1 MKTFSV
7 EIVTP
12 INVIIEENVR
22 YIRCPGLDGSFGV
35 LKNHREGIIA
45 LGVGEVKIENENST
59 EWYAT
64 SGGFAEITSDKVE
77 LLLESLE
84 KSNDIDVKRA
94 TKAIERARERKVEPQ
109 DNKIDSSRLEAS
121 LARAINRLKVSKK

>member
-12 INVIIEENVR
+12 INSISEQNVR
-22 YIRCPGLDGSFGV
+22 YVRCPGLDGSFGV

-45 LGVGEVKIENENST
+45 LGVGEVKIEHENSV

-64 SGGFAEITSDKVE
+64 SGGFAEITSDKIE
-77 LLLESLE
+77 LLLESIE
-84 KSNDIDVKRA
+84 KSNEIDVKRA
-94 TKAIERARERKVEPQ
+94 TKSIERAKKRMIEPQ
-109 DNKIDSSRLEAS
+109 DKIDSVRLEAS

>member
-45 LGVGEVKIENENST
+45 LGDYTILPGDRIVVCCLPRSIKRI
-59 EWYAT
+59 
-64 SGGFAEITSDKVE
+64 
-77 LLLESLE
+77 ESLF
-84 KSNDIDVKRA
+84 
-94 TKAIERARERKVEPQ
+94 
-109 DNKIDSSRLEAS
+109 L
-121 LARAINRLKVSKK
+121 

>member
-12 INVIIEENVR
+12 INSISEQNVR
-22 YIRCPGLDGSFGV
+22 YVRCPGLDGSFGV

-45 LGVGEVKIENENST
+45 LGVGELKIENENSV

-64 SGGFAEITSDKVE
+64 SGGFAEITSDKIE
-77 LLLESLE
+77 LLLESIE
-84 KSNDIDVKRA
+84 KSNEIDIKRA
-94 TKAIERARERKVEPQ
+94 TKSIERAKKRMIEPQ
-109 DNKIDSSRLEAS
+109 DKIDSVRLEAS

>member
-12 INVIIEENVR
+12 INSMSEQNVR
-22 YIRCPGLDGSFGV
+22 YVRCPGLDGSFGV

-45 LGVGEVKIENENST
+45 LGVGEVKIENENSV

-64 SGGFAEITSDKVE
+64 SGGFAEITSDKIE
-77 LLLESLE
+77 LLLESIE
-84 KSNDIDVKRA
+84 KSNEIDIKRA
-94 TKAIERARERKVEPQ
+94 TKSIERAKKRMIEPQ
-109 DNKIDSSRLEAS
+109 DKIDSVRLEAS

>member
-12 INVIIEENVR
+12 INSISEQNVR
-22 YIRCPGLDGSFGV
+22 YVRCPGLDGSFGV

-45 LGVGEVKIENENST
+45 LGVGEVKIENENSV

-64 SGGFAEITSDKVE
+64 SGGFAEITSGKIE
-77 LLLESLE
+77 LLLETIE
-84 KSNDIDVKRA
+84 KSNEIDIKRA
-94 TKAIERARERKVEPQ
+94 TKSIERAKKRMIEPQ
-109 DNKIDSSRLEAS
+109 DIIDSVRLEAS

>member
-22 YIRCPGLDGSFGV
+22 YIRCPGLDGSFGI

-45 LGVGEVKIENENST
+45 LGIGEVKIENDNSI

-64 SGGFAEITSDKVE
+64 SGGFAEITSDKIE
-77 LLLESLE
+77 LLLESIE

-94 TKAIERARERKVEPQ
+94 TKSIERARERKVEPQ
-109 DNKIDSSRLEAS
+109 NNKIDSLRLEAS
-121 LARAINRLKVSKK
+121 LARAINRLNVSKK

>member
-45 LGVGEVKIENENST
+45 LGVGEVKIENGNST

-64 SGGFAEITSDKVE
+64 SGGFAEIRSDKVE
-77 LLLESLE
+77 LLLESIE

>member
-12 INVIIEENVR
+12 INVISEENVR
-22 YIRCPGLDGSFGV
+22 YLRCPGLDGSFGI

-45 LGVGEVKIENENST
+45 LGIGEVKIENDNSI

-64 SGGFAEITSDKVE
+64 SGGFVEITSDKIE
-77 LLLESLE
+77 LLLESIE
-84 KSNDIDVKRA
+84 KSSDIDVKRA
-94 TKAIERARERKVEPQ
+94 AKSIERARGRKVDPQ
-109 DNKIDSSRLEAS
+109 NNKIDSFRLEAS
-121 LARAINRLKVSKK
+121 LARAVNRLNVSKK

>member
-12 INVIIEENVR
+12 INVISEENVR
-22 YIRCPGLDGSFGV
+22 YLRCPGLDGSFGI

-45 LGVGEVKIENENST
+45 LGIGEVKIENDNSI

-64 SGGFAEITSDKVE
+64 SGGFAEITSDKIE
-77 LLLESLE
+77 LLLESIE
-84 KSNDIDVKRA
+84 KSSDIDVKRA
-94 TKAIERARERKVEPQ
+94 AKSIERARGRKVDPQ
-109 DNKIDSSRLEAS
+109 NNKIDSFRLEAS
-121 LARAINRLKVSKK
+121 LARAVNRLNVSKK

>member
-12 INVIIEENVR
+12 INVISEENVR

-45 LGVGEVKIENENST
+45 LGVGEVKIEIENST

-77 LLLESLE
+77 LFLESIE

-94 TKAIERARERKVEPQ
+94 TKAIERAWERKVEPQ

>member
-12 INVIIEENVR
+12 INSISEQNVR
-22 YIRCPGLDGSFGV
+22 YVRCPGLDGSFGV

-45 LGVGEVKIENENST
+45 LGVGEVKIENENSV

-64 SGGFAEITSDKVE
+64 SGGFAEITSDKIE
-77 LLLESLE
+77 LLLESIE
-84 KSNDIDVKRA
+84 KSNEIDIKRA
-94 TKAIERARERKVEPQ
+94 TKSIERAKKRMIEPQ
-109 DNKIDSSRLEAS
+109 DKIDSVRLEAS

>member
-1 MKTFSV
+1 VKTFSV

-12 INVIIEENVR
+12 INSISEQNVR
-22 YIRCPGLDGSFGV
+22 YVRCPGLDGSFGV

-45 LGVGEVKIENENST
+45 LGVGEVKIENENSV

-64 SGGFAEITSDKVE
+64 SGGFAEITSDKIE
-77 LLLESLE
+77 LLLESIE
-84 KSNDIDVKRA
+84 KSNEIDIKRA
-94 TKAIERARERKVEPQ
+94 TKSIERAKKRMIEPQ
-109 DNKIDSSRLEAS
+109 DKIDSVRLEAS

>member
-12 INVIIEENVR
+12 INSMSEQNVR
-22 YIRCPGLDGSFGV
+22 YVRCPGLDGSFGV

-45 LGVGEVKIENENST
+45 LGIGEVKIENENSV

-64 SGGFAEITSDKVE
+64 SGGFAEITSDKIE
-77 LLLESLE
+77 LLLESIE
-84 KSNDIDVKRA
+84 KSNEIDIKRA
-94 TKAIERARERKVEPQ
+94 TKSIERAKKRMIEPQ
-109 DNKIDSSRLEAS
+109 DKIDSVRLEAS

>member
-12 INVIIEENVR
+12 INSISEQNVR
-22 YIRCPGLDGSFGV
+22 YVRCPGLDGSFGV

-45 LGVGEVKIENENST
+45 LGVGEVKIENENSV

-64 SGGFAEITSDKVE
+64 SGGFAEITSDKIE
-77 LLLESLE
+77 LLLESIE

-94 TKAIERARERKVEPQ
+94 TKSIERAKKRMIEPQ
-109 DNKIDSSRLEAS
+109 DKIDSVRLEAS

>member
-12 INVIIEENVR
+12 INIISEQNVR

-35 LKNHREGIIA
+35 LKNHREGINA
-45 LGVGEVKIENENST
+45 LGIGEVKIENENSV

-64 SGGFAEITSDKVE
+64 SGGFAEITSDKIE
-77 LLLESLE
+77 LLLESIE
-84 KSNDIDVKRA
+84 KSNEIDIKRA
-94 TKAIERARERKVEPQ
+94 TKSIERAKKRMIEPQ
-109 DNKIDSSRLEAS
+109 DKIDSVRLEAS

>member
-12 INVIIEENVR
+12 INVISEENVR
-22 YIRCPGLDGSFGV
+22 YIRCPGLDGSFGI

-45 LGVGEVKIENENST
+45 LGIGEVKIENDNSI

-64 SGGFAEITSDKVE
+64 SGGFVEITSDKIE
-77 LLLESLE
+77 LLLESIE
-84 KSNDIDVKRA
+84 KSSDIDVKRA
-94 TKAIERARERKVEPQ
+94 AKSIERARGRKVEPQ
-109 DNKIDSSRLEAS
+109 NNKIDSLRLEAS
-121 LARAINRLKVSKK
+121 LARAINRLNVSKK

>member
-22 YIRCPGLDGSFGV
+22 YIRCPGLDGSFGI

-45 LGVGEVKIENENST
+45 LGIGEVKIENDNSI

-64 SGGFAEITSDKVE
+64 SGGFAEITSDKIE
-77 LLLESLE
+77 LLLESIE

-94 TKAIERARERKVEPQ
+94 TKSIERARERKLESQ
-109 DNKIDSSRLEAS
+109 NNKIDSLRLEAS
-121 LARAINRLKVSKK
+121 LARAINRLNVSKK

>member
-1 MKTFSV
+1 MKTFSI

-12 INVIIEENVR
+12 IKVISEENVR
-22 YIRCPGLDGSFGV
+22 YIRCPGLDGSFGI

-45 LGVGEVKIENENST
+45 LGIGEVKIENDNSI

-64 SGGFAEITSDKVE
+64 SGGFAEITSDKIE
-77 LLLESLE
+77 LLLESIE

-94 TKAIERARERKVEPQ
+94 TKSIERARERKVEPQ
-109 DNKIDSSRLEAS
+109 NNKIDSLRLEAS
-121 LARAINRLKVSKK
+121 LARAINRLNVSKK